1 MNDEPKT
8 VEFLTFVETPGL
20 KAFSKEDRGA
30 EAVQQAIDRCAERSG
45 ANRYE
50 RRGVALEGAQCAHL
64 SQRLGWQV
72 GLERALC
79 AMCQL
84 HGGPGAPENAWLTHH
99 AKHLVYAVA
108 IPNPSLAGSQEK
120 PLPLTLDRAVAAA
133 KSLSG
138 DEVATDLVTTM
149 VATDVATPE
158 EAVALLE
165 KHALIPVGD
174 VKE

>member
-1 MNDEPKT
+1 MTDELKT
-8 VEFLTFVETPGL
+8 IEFLTFIETPGL
-20 KAFSKEDRGA
+20 KAFGKEDRGA
-30 EAVQQAIDRCAERSG
+30 EAVQQAIDHCTERSG
-45 ANRYE
+45 TNRYE

-64 SQRLGWQV
+64 SHRLGWPV

-84 HGGPGAPENAWLTHH
+84 HGGPDAPDNAWLAHH

-120 PLPLTLDRAVAAA
+120 PASEVLDKAVAAA
-133 KSLSG
+133 KSLAG
-138 DEVATDLVTTM
+138 DAAATDLVTTM

-158 EAVALLE
+158 EAVMLLE